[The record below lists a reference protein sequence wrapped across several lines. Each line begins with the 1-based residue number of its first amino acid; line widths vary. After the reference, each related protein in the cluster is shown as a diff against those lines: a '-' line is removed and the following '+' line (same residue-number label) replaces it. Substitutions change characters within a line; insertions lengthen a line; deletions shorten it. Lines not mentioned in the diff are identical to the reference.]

1 MTPERYQIVCNIFA
15 EAQEI
20 PREKREAF
28 LREKCGD
35 DEDLRQEIESLLA
48 SDDVSGDFIE
58 APALELAAEIL
69 AEEKTN
75 SKIGKQIGQYKI
87 LSMLGLGG
95 MGEVWLADDSKLKR
109 QIALKLLTDVQNKDR
124 LARFEQEAFAVSAL
138 NHPNIITIF
147 DIGETEG
154 QQFIATEFIEG
165 KTLRQLIN
173 ERNLTVS
180 QAVDI
185 ASQVCAALAT
195 AHSAG
200 IIHRDI
206 KPENIMVRN
215 DGIVKVLDFG
225 LARFNEKNS
234 SNSENKY
241 LTKPGMVMGT
251 VNYMSPEQAR
261 ALPIDEKTDVF
272 SLGIVLYEM
281 LARELPFKGV
291 NEVETLAAILE
302 REPPPLSEQLPEKL
316 RNLINKSL
324 NKNHLER
331 PIASEMLDELKLVK
345 RNLEF
350 DIELRKHHTTNN
362 LNEAQTVEMTALTDQ
377 KMLVESTDGVVKTQ
391 INPKSSRLALWGVLG
406 LLFFVV
412 FGGLIYFQFFT
423 KTNKPI
429 LKEADKFLI
438 AEFENKTGDEEFN
451 GVLRQPLA
459 VSLAQSPFIT
469 LIPDGQIRQTLK
481 QMEKKSDEPLTFEI
495 AREIAQRRGIKA
507 FLNGTIETKGV
518 QYLITLETFNTETG
532 ESVAKEQIES
542 KNKETIMTSLGEIAS
557 RMRERLGESLASIKR
572 LDAPLQESTTNS
584 LEALKSYSLGST
596 SLNLGNNKEAI
607 SHFKAA
613 IELDKNFVA
622 AYVSLGIAY
631 NNDRQIALSEEY
643 IEKAYTL
650 RERATIREKL
660 KIADN
665 YHAFVT
671 GDMEK
676 DIEALELYRQ
686 TYPRDVIA
694 PVNLSECFT
703 RLGRFNK
710 AEEYSRMAIN
720 IEPNIAVPYLNLG
733 KALNHQSK
741 YDEAKAVFEDALNRK
756 FESPQINKGL
766 FTIAFSKNDEA
777 EMNRQLEILE
787 NTEKDSALLLQ
798 GNPLIFAGK
807 WREYQKIM
815 NQAIIEGEKV
825 GSDLAAD
832 YASQVAVNAAALGK
846 CKESQ
851 DYENRALKY
860 ERSQAVMQDAALSFA
875 LCGENAEQII
885 AELKQ
890 KYPENTVVNKMWL
903 PIADAANVLKD
914 SPEKS
919 IEFLE
924 ATRPYEGGTY
934 FWDNY
939 LRGQAYF
946 KLKKNDLAIAEFQKI
961 IQNRGWATQSPLF
974 ALAHLQLSKVYQAQN
989 DTENAKKYSD
999 LFGELWKNADQD
1011 LPVLKE
1017 RKTN

>member
-1 MTPERYQIVCNIFA
+1 MTPERYEKVCEIFA
-15 EAQEI
+15 EAQEVS
-20 PREKREAF
+20 REKREAF
-28 LREKCGD
+28 LRVKCGD
-35 DEDLRQEIESLLA
+35 DEDLRQEVESLLV
-48 SDDVSGDFIE
+48 SDDVSGDFIQ
-58 APALELAAEIL
+58 APALEVAAEML
-69 AEEKTN
+69 ADEKGN
-75 SKIGKQIGQYKI
+75 SKIGKEIGQYKI

-147 DIGETEG
+147 DIGETDG

-206 KPENIMVRN
+206 KPENIMVRS
-215 DGIVKVLDFG
+215 DGIIKVLDFG
-225 LARFNEKNS
+225 LARFNEKKTS
-234 SNSENKY
+234 TSENKY

-281 LARELPFKGV
+281 LAGELPFNGV

-302 REPPPLSEQLPEKL
+302 REPLPLSEQLPKKL
-316 RNLINKSL
+316 RDLITKLL

-331 PIASEMLDELKLVK
+331 PTAAEMLDELKLVR

-350 DIELRKHHTTNN
+350 DIEIRKHQTTNN

-377 KMLVESTDGVVKTQ
+377 KILTESTKGVAKTQ
-391 INPKSSRLALWGVLG
+391 INPKSNPYLVWGILS
-406 LLFFVV
+406 FFIVTAV
-412 FGGLIYFQFFT
+412 GGLVYFQFFRT
-423 KTNKPI
+423 VNKPI
-429 LKEADKFLI
+429 LKETDKFLI

-469 LIPDGQIRQTLK
+469 LVPDGQIRQTLK
-481 QMEKKSDEPLTFEI
+481 LMEKKNDEPLTFDI

-542 KNKETIMTSLGEIAS
+542 KNKETVMTSLGEVAS

-572 LDAPLQESTTNS
+572 FDAPLKESVTGS
-584 LEALKSYSLGST
+584 LEALKSYTLGTQAVGNGNNDDAIKHFENAIQLDPNFFAAYT
-596 SLNLGNNKEAI
+596 SLA
-607 SHFKAA
+607 
-613 IELDKNFVA
+613 
-622 AYVSLGIAY
+622 IAY
-631 NNDRQIALSEEY
+631 NNKGQITSAQKNM
-643 IEKAYTL
+643 EKAYTL
-650 RERATIREKL
+650 RDRATMREKL
-660 KIADN
+660 KVTDN
-665 YHAFVT
+665 YYALVT
-671 GDMEK
+671 GDLEK
-676 DIEALELYRQ
+676 DIETLELYQQ
-686 TYPRDVIA
+686 TYPRDIIG
-694 PVNLSECFT
+694 PVNLSNT
-703 RLGRFNK
+703 YLKLGKFSK
-710 AEEYSRMAIN
+710 SEEYSRIAMSLDSTNAI
-720 IEPNIAVPYLNLG
+720 PYLNLG
-733 KALNHQSK
+733 KALILQSK
-741 YDEAKAVFEDALNRK
+741 YDEAKTTFEDALK
-756 FESPQINKGL
+756 KGFQSPQINQGL
-766 FTIAFSKNDEA
+766 FTVAFSKNDEA
-777 EMNRQLEILE
+777 EMNRQFEELKKIEE
-787 NTEKDSALLLQ
+787 DSAYLMQ

-807 WREYQKIM
+807 WREYQKVVEQSISLV
-815 NQAIIEGEKV
+815 EKEMP
-825 GSDLAAD
+825 DLAAD
-832 YASQVAVNAAALGK
+832 YASQIAVNAAVLGK
-846 CKESQ
+846 CKEAQ
-851 DYENRALKY
+851 NYQNKALKFDWG
-860 ERSQAVMQDAALSFA
+860 QAILQDASVTFG
-875 LCGENAEQII
+875 LCDVNSEKIVS
-885 AELKQ
+885 ELKE
-890 KYPENTVVNKMWL
+890 KYSQNTVVNKMWL
-903 PIADAANVLKD
+903 PIANAAIALND

-924 ATRPYEGGTY
+924 AARLYEGGSY

-946 KLKKNDLAIAEFQKI
+946 KLKKNDLAITEFQKI

-974 ALAHLQLSKVYQAQN
+974 ALAHLQLSKIYQAQN
-989 DTENAKKYSD
+989 DTENAKKYSEK
-999 LFGELWKNADQD
+999 FTELWKNADKD
-1011 LPVLKE
+1011 LPVLKN
-1017 RKTN
+1017 K